1 MSEKTY
7 PCLWFDGQ
15 AKAAA
20 TFYCSIFPDSK
31 ILQDSPMVVNWE
43 LNGQRFMGLNG
54 GPMFQLNASISVFAN
69 FENIEALN
77 LAWEKL
83 VDGGSVLMPLDKYPW
98 SERYGWLKDKF
109 GLTWQLMLSNNNLL
123 LPSMLFSNKQF
134 GNAQSAMQFY
144 SSIFPSSGIDITE
157 LYGPENPAQAGKLMF
172 GQMHLMDKPIILMDG
187 PGDHYFQ
194 FNEAFSFVVQCEEQ
208 AEIDKY
214 WNSLIADGGQESMC
228 GWLKDK
234 FGVSWQIIPASL
246 SKLMSQSNNGQKVM
260 EALLKMRKLEIAVL
274 EAAANS

>member
-20 TFYCSIFPDSK
+20 TFYCSVFPNAS
-31 ILQDSPMVVNWE
+31 ILQESPMVVNWE

-69 FENIEALN
+69 FDNIEALN

-83 VDGGSVLMPLDKYPW
+83 VDGGSVLMPIDKYPW

-109 GLTWQLMLSNNNLL
+109 GLTWQLMLSDNNLL
-123 LPSMLFSNKQF
+123 LPSMLFSNMQF

-144 SSIFPSSGIDITE
+144 TSIFPSSGIDVTE
-157 LYGPENPAQAGKLMF
+157 LYGPENPEQAGKLMF

-194 FNEAFSFVVQCEEQ
+194 FNEALSFVVQCENQ

-214 WNSLIADGGQESMC
+214 WNSLIANGGQESMC

-246 SKLMSQSNNGQKVM
+246 SKLMSHSNNGQKVM

>member
-20 TFYCSIFPDSK
+20 QFYCSIFPDSN
-31 ILQDSPMVVNWE
+31 IIQESPMVVNWV
-43 LNGQRFMGLNG
+43 LNGKRFMGLNG

-69 FENIEALN
+69 FDNQANLDAAWNQLIE
-77 LAWEKL
+77 
-83 VDGGSVLMPLDKYPW
+83 GGSALMPIDKYPW

-109 GLTWQLMLSNNNLL
+109 GLTWQLMLSDNNLL
-123 LPSMLFSNKQF
+123 LPSMLFSNTQF
-134 GNAQSAMQFY
+134 GNAQSAMQLY
-144 SSIFPSSGIDITE
+144 HSIFPSSGIDITE
-157 LYGPENPAQAGKLMF
+157 LYGPENPDQAGKLMF
-172 GQMHLMDKPIILMDG
+172 GQMHVMNNPLILMDG

-194 FNEAFSFVVQCEEQ
+194 FNEAFSFVVECANQ
-208 AEIDKY
+208 AEIDQY

-228 GWLKDK
+228 GWLKDR
-234 FGVSWQIIPASL
+234 FGVSWQIIPTAL
-246 SKLMSQSNNGQKVM
+246 SKLMSHSNNGQKVM
-260 EALLKMRKLEIAVL
+260 EALLKMRKLVIADL

>member
-20 TFYCSIFPDSK
+20 TFYCSVFPDAS
-31 ILQDSPMVVNWE
+31 ILQESPMVVNWE

-69 FENIEALN
+69 FDNIEALN

-83 VDGGSVLMPLDKYPW
+83 VDGGSVLMPIDKYPW

-109 GLTWQLMLSNNNLL
+109 GLTWQLMLSDNNLL
-123 LPSMLFSNKQF
+123 LPSMLFSNMQF

-144 SSIFPSSGIDITE
+144 TSIFPSSGIDVTE
-157 LYGPENPAQAGKLMF
+157 LYGPENPEQAGKLMF

-194 FNEAFSFVVQCEEQ
+194 FNEALSFVVQCENQ

-214 WNSLIADGGQESMC
+214 WNSLIANGGQESMC

-246 SKLMSQSNNGQKVM
+246 SKLMSHSNNGQKVM

>member
-1 MSEKTY
+1 
-7 PCLWFDGQ
+7 
-15 AKAAA
+15 
-20 TFYCSIFPDSK
+20 
-31 ILQDSPMVVNWE
+31 
-43 LNGQRFMGLNG
+43 
-54 GPMFQLNASISVFAN
+54 
-69 FENIEALN
+69 
-77 LAWEKL
+77 
-83 VDGGSVLMPLDKYPW
+83 
-98 SERYGWLKDKF
+98 
-109 GLTWQLMLSNNNLL
+109 
-123 LPSMLFSNKQF
+123 MLFSNKQF

>member
-20 TFYCSIFPDSK
+20 TFYCSIFPESK
-31 ILQDSPMVVNWE
+31 IIQESPMVVNWE

-54 GPMFQLNASISVFAN
+54 GPMFQLNASISIFAN
-69 FENIEALN
+69 FDNPASLDAAWNQLIE
-77 LAWEKL
+77 
-83 VDGGSVLMPLDKYPW
+83 GGSSLMPLDKYPW

-109 GLTWQLMLSNNNLL
+109 GLTWQLMLSDNNLL
-123 LPSMLFSNKQF
+123 LPSMLFSNEQF

-144 SSIFPSSGIDITE
+144 TSIFPSSGIEVTE

-172 GQMHLMDKPIILMDG
+172 GQMHLMNKPIILMDG

-194 FNEAFSFVVQCEEQ
+194 FNEAFSFVVQCEDQ
-208 AEIDKY
+208 VEIDKY

-228 GWLKDK
+228 GWLKDQ

>member
-1 MSEKTY
+1 MSDKTY

-20 TFYCSIFPDSK
+20 TFYCSIFPESK
-31 ILQDSPMVVNWE
+31 IIQESPMVVNWE

-69 FENIEALN
+69 FDNQAN
-77 LAWEKL
+77 LDAAWNQL
-83 VDGGSVLMPLDKYPW
+83 IDGGSALMPIDKYPW

-109 GLTWQLMLSNNNLL
+109 GLTWQLMLSDNNLL
-123 LPSMLFSNKQF
+123 LPSMLFSNEQF

-144 SSIFPSSGIDITE
+144 TSIFPSSGIEVTE

-194 FNEAFSFVVQCEEQ
+194 FNEAFSFVVQCEDQ
-208 AEIDKY
+208 VEIDKY

-228 GWLKDK
+228 GWLKDQ

-260 EALLKMRKLEIAVL
+260 EAVLKMRKLEIAVL

>member
-20 TFYCSIFPDSK
+20 QFYCSIFPDSS
-31 ILQDSPMVVNWE
+31 IIQESPMVVNWV

-69 FENIEALN
+69 FDNQASLDAAWNQLIE
-77 LAWEKL
+77 
-83 VDGGSVLMPLDKYPW
+83 GGSALMPIDKYPW

-109 GLTWQLMLSNNNLL
+109 GLTWQLMLSDNNLL
-123 LPSMLFSNKQF
+123 LPSMLFSHTQF
-134 GNAQSAMQFY
+134 GNAQSAMQLY

-157 LYGPENPAQAGKLMF
+157 LYGPENPEQSGKLMF
-172 GQMHLMDKPIILMDG
+172 GQMHVMDNPLILMDG

-194 FNEAFSFVVQCEEQ
+194 FNEGFSFVVECANQT
-208 AEIDKY
+208 EIDHY

-228 GWLKDK
+228 GWLKDR
-234 FGVSWQIIPASL
+234 FGVSWQIIPAVL
-246 SKLMSQSNNGQKVM
+246 SKLMSHSNNGQKVM
-260 EALLKMRKLEIAVL
+260 EALLKMRKLIIADL